1 MPLSGAEGT
10 VGLTWRKASFC
21 QSGECIEVARLGAG
35 GILVRDSKQP
45 DKESLS
51 LTPEQ
56 WRSLLSGIKSGQYRH
71 LSR

>member
-1 MPLSGAEGT
+1 MSLRTTVIALASMLALTTACTNKKVNNPLAK
-10 VGLTWRKASFC
+10 V
-21 QSGECIEVARLGAG
+21 
-35 GILVRDSKQP
+35 DSKQP